1 MSTSDPSGVVDR
13 VRGWW
18 SAATPLARASVVTSA
33 LTLMTA
39 VGFLAFGPERLDMA
53 PLFTRL
59 DPADAQLIT
68 EELDERKV
76 PYELGS
82 SGTTISV
89 PRDRVAELRLELAS
103 AGLPRGGGVG
113 FELFDQSNLMMT
125 DFTQRVNYRRAL
137 QGELARTIGQMPEVE
152 TARVHLALPEN
163 SVFTRDRSDASASV
177 YLKLLPGRT
186 LSPKQTHGIIHLVS
200 SSVENL
206 SPDRVA
212 VLDRNGRM
220 LGPAPDS
227 DGFGATSR
235 ALTITQEFERHMEK
249 RIVALLEP
257 LVGRG
262 RIVARINADMDLSR
276 IEETEENY
284 DPDNSTLRSERT
296 LEETTASE
304 RGERGGVAG
313 APGNLPQRPDGD
325 RTTGNGSTSSSERTT
340 TESDYAIPRTVRK
353 IQRPIGEL
361 RKLSIA
367 VLVDSSSPE
376 PEATEPPTED
386 DDPEAD
392 PVSEDG
398 LMAASALPLPS
409 PEALSEV
416 IKKAVGFDERR
427 GDQLEVMMAPFSRPD
442 LDETPPEPALASA
455 IPPWM
460 PIVGLIVSAAGII
473 GLVVWLTERKRARR
487 AFARDSAARAA
498 EMRQNEDGTDQQMKR
513 PLHLKDQ
520 VRDLAAM
527 NVPATVEIMKEW
539 LAPTPDN
546 HGG

>member
-1 MSTSDPSGVVDR
+1 MSTSNPSGVVDR
-13 VRGWW
+13 IRSWW
-18 SAATPLARASVVTSA
+18 SAATPLARASVVTSV
-33 LTLMTA
+33 LTLVTA

-82 SGTTISV
+82 SGTTISI
-89 PRDRVAELRLELAS
+89 PRERVAELRLELAS
-103 AGLPRGGGVG
+103 AGLPRGGGDG

-163 SVFTRDRSDASASV
+163 SIFTRDHHDASASV

-186 LSPKQTHGIIHLVS
+186 LSRKQTFGIIHLVS

-235 ALTITQEFERHMEK
+235 ALTITQEFEQHMEK
-249 RIVALLEP
+249 RIIALLEP
-257 LVGRG
+257 LVGQG
-262 RIVARINADMDLSR
+262 RVVARVNADMDLSR
-276 IEETEENY
+276 IEETEENF

-304 RGERGGVAG
+304 RGQRGGVAG
-313 APGNLPQRPDGD
+313 APGNLQQRPEDD
-325 RTTGNGSTSSSERTT
+325 RTAGNGSTSNSERTT

-353 IQRPIGEL
+353 IQRPIGDLE
-361 RKLSIA
+361 KLSIA
-367 VLVDSSSPE
+367 VLVDSAGPE
-376 PEATEPPTED
+376 LEPSEPTPDGETET
-386 DDPEAD
+386 D
-392 PVSEDG
+392 PVAEDG
-398 LMAASALPLPS
+398 LVAASALPLPS

-442 LDETPPEPALASA
+442 LDEASAEPALASA
-455 IPPWM
+455 IPMWM
-460 PIVGLIVSAAGII
+460 PIVGLIVAAAVVI
-473 GLVVWLTERKRARR
+473 GLAVWVTERKRARR
-487 AFARDSAARAA
+487 AFIRDSAARSS
-498 EMRQNEDGTDQQMKR
+498 EMHQNDESTESQIKR
-513 PLHLKDQ
+513 PLHLKEQ

-527 NVPATVEIMKEW
+527 NVPATVEVMKEW